1 MIGVGRLI
9 RLEDTDHAEVTFT
22 IADEFQ
28 GMGLGRLLLDRLAA
42 AAPAIGVYVF
52 EADVLTTNTAML
64 HVFATSGYAPSI
76 TPEGYLQ
83 HVVLRVDRRAS
94 ALARISRREH
104 RAARRSLEKLLAP
117 RAVAVIGANRQPGT
131 IGHEIL
137 VNLIAH
143 GFPGPVYPVNPAA
156 ADIAG
161 RPAVAR
167 VQDLTQPVDL
177 AIIAVPPTALADVIR
192 DCAEAGVGAV
202 VVVTADYPGEA
213 DTWHAAERDITR
225 FVRSHGMRMVGPTS
239 MGLLSAHAGSV
250 LHATFAPVRPPAGP
264 VAMSSQSGPLG
275 LAILDLAHRA
285 GLGFSCFVSI
295 GAAADVSSNDLLEW
309 WEDDPETGVVLL
321 YLESF
326 GNPRNFGRIARRVGA
341 RKPVVAVTPG
351 GAVASGALLAQA
363 GVIHTTSL
371 EEMFDVAMVL
381 ANQPVPPGSRVAI
394 VTNAIDPAK
403 LTVAACAAS
412 GLTMATLSEPT
423 LDRLLA
429 AGIAPPL
436 QARAPGVVDL
446 RPTAAPGDY
455 LTALS
460 AVLADPEV
468 DSAIVIFMPPLVR
481 AVAEVAAAIKQA
493 AGDASGKPVV
503 ASFMSESGL
512 PALLRDDH
520 GAIPSYVFPERAAAA
535 LGRAAAYG
543 RWRREPVGVLVYP
556 PGIDQKA
563 ARELIAA
570 ADTGWLAPADAAAL
584 LGHYG
589 VRVADAVPPTD
600 QGTGGTD
607 TPWRNEETRRGVLRV
622 HQDSLVGPVIS
633 FGLAGLFS
641 DLFGDV
647 TTGVTPLTDRDA
659 SALLASL
666 RAYPLLTGAAGGSP
680 ADLPAIEETML
691 RLSAL
696 AEDWPAVAEVT
707 IDTLLLGGPEEGVTA
722 VTPAVRIAPVDDGGS
737 DRLNGINR
745 SIIYVID
752 PRETACPAPQSGR
765 SGDSGCPAQTP
776 VPPARRGRRSWRST
790 AAATAPT
797 TGIIRWIPPR
807 RCSPWGRRWDT
818 GSSRSTGPDM
828 APRTASSGTAC
839 GRTARRRSFST
850 SSTRSGPAAIP
861 APPSSLSAIPWAPC
875 SPCTWPRPRVPG
887 RSPRWTYRD
896 CPSSSTRRW
905 PTNSSWPAWISCPT
919 TAGHSGASCSTGPTG
934 PSTRA

>member
-1 MIGVGRLI
+1 
-9 RLEDTDHAEVTFT
+9 
-22 IADEFQ
+22 
-28 GMGLGRLLLDRLAA
+28 
-42 AAPAIGVYVF
+42 
-52 EADVLTTNTAML
+52 
-64 HVFATSGYAPSI
+64 
-76 TPEGYLQ
+76 
-83 HVVLRVDRRAS
+83 
-94 ALARISRREH
+94 
-104 RAARRSLEKLLAP
+104 
-117 RAVAVIGANRQPGT
+117 
-131 IGHEIL
+131 
-137 VNLIAH
+137 
-143 GFPGPVYPVNPAA
+143 
-156 ADIAG
+156 
-161 RPAVAR
+161 
-167 VQDLTQPVDL
+167 
-177 AIIAVPPTALADVIR
+177 
-192 DCAEAGVGAV
+192 
-202 VVVTADYPGEA
+202 
-213 DTWHAAERDITR
+213 
-225 FVRSHGMRMVGPTS
+225 
-239 MGLLSAHAGSV
+239 
-250 LHATFAPVRPPAGP
+250 
-264 VAMSSQSGPLG
+264 MSSQSGPLG

-371 EEMFDVAMVL
+371 EEMFDVATVL

-436 QARAPGVVDL
+436 AARAPGVVDL
-446 RPTAAPGDY
+446 RPTAAPSDY
-455 LTALS
+455 LAALS

-493 AGDASGKPVV
+493 AGDAGGKPVV

-563 ARELIAA
+563 AREL
-570 ADTGWLAPADAAAL
+570 
-584 LGHYG
+584 
-589 VRVADAVPPTD
+589 VAD
-600 QGTGGTD
+600 GGSGLACRRRRRRAAWLLRH
-607 TPWRNEETRRGVLRV
+607 PGRERRAARRPRSGRYRPGYTRRGVLRV
-622 HQDSLVGPVIS
+622 YQDSLVGPVIS

-647 TTGVTPLTDRDA
+647 ATGVTPLTDRDA

-680 ADLPAIEETML
+680 GRPA
-691 RLSAL
+691 RHRGDDA
-696 AEDWPAVAEVT
+696 A
-707 IDTLLLGGPEEGVTA
+707 
-722 VTPAVRIAPVDDGGS
+722 AVR
-737 DRLNGINR
+737 
-745 SIIYVID
+745 
-752 PRETACPAPQSGR
+752 
-765 SGDSGCPAQTP
+765 
-776 VPPARRGRRSWRST
+776 
-790 AAATAPT
+790 
-797 TGIIRWIPPR
+797 
-807 RCSPWGRRWDT
+807 
-818 GSSRSTGPDM
+818 
-828 APRTASSGTAC
+828 
-839 GRTARRRSFST
+839 ARRRLAGGRRGHHRYVAPR
-850 SSTRSGPAAIP
+850 RSRG
-861 APPSSLSAIPWAPC
+861 
-875 SPCTWPRPRVPG
+875 G
-887 RSPRWTYRD
+887 RHRGR
-896 CPSSSTRRW
+896 
-905 PTNSSWPAWISCPT
+905 
-919 TAGHSGASCSTGPTG
+919 AGCAH
-934 PSTRA
+934 RAG